1 MARVTGIGGIFLR
14 ARDRAALSAWYRD
27 LLGLPVQEWGGAV
40 FPLGGADA
48 GAQRFAIW
56 SLFAPDTDYF
66 GPGGQA
72 CMVNFAVDDLD
83 ALLAKL
89 RAAGC
94 AVDEK
99 VHEDENGRFG
109 GVTAP
114 EGNRV
119 ELWQPPRA

>member
-14 ARDRAALSAWYRD
+14 ARDRAALSSWYRD
-27 LLGLPVQEWGGAV
+27 QLGLPVQAWHGAM
-40 FPLGGADA
+40 FPLAEA
-48 GAQRFAIW
+48 GAQRVTLW
-56 SLFAPDTDYF
+56 SLFAPDTKYF
-66 GPGGQA
+66 GPGDQA

-83 ALLAKL
+83 ALLARL

-94 AVDEK
+94 AVDERE
-99 VHEDENGRFG
+99 HEDETGRFG
-109 GVTAP
+109 WVTDP

>member
-1 MARVTGIGGIFLR
+1 MARVTGIGGVFLR
-14 ARDRAALSAWYRD
+14 ARDRAGLASWYRD
-27 LLGLPVQEWGGAV
+27 HLGLPVQEWHGAV
-40 FPLGGADA
+40 FPAADA
-48 GAQRFAIW
+48 GAGAPYAVW

-72 CMVNFAVDDLD
+72 CMVNFTVDDLD
-83 ALLAKL
+83 ALLARL
-89 RAAGC
+89 RGAGC
-94 AVDEK
+94 AVDGR

-109 GVTAP
+109 WVTDP